1 MYGIIFFFK
10 TPEIECMKW
19 ELKSKTWMYGIGKF
33 HNWTMDVWNWKKIKD
48 GMCGLDLLQRTSI
61 KV

>member
-1 MYGIIFFFK
+1 
-10 TPEIECMKW
+10 
-19 ELKSKTWMYGIGKF
+19 
-33 HNWTMDVWNWKKIKD
+33 MDVWNWKKIKD